1 MKNIAKH
8 IFILLAFLLCTLE
21 AFPQGKVYTRKA
33 KLEDFPISTTKVVID
48 GNSFLGIAL
57 REEIALRWRISPYE
71 HCTPQEYDQ
80 LKTNHSYYFINL
92 IEEEG
97 IAFLVLT
104 KGGKEEDSDQFK
116 RPFEVVRVPF
126 ASVGDPSG
134 RELIFM
140 GAFVDILQI
149 FVEDAMLAD
158 QVAYSG
164 LKHYNSTKLS
174 HKVIYLDPEKADEQ
188 YLNNTPGTLV
198 GICISPTEISKRS
211 YCYKML
217 ITADSHELYYY
228 KKFKYRGSKDAAFT
242 DSEIKQFINR
252 DGIIAQ

>member
-1 MKNIAKH
+1 MKNTAKH
-8 IFILLAFLLCTLE
+8 IFILLAFLLCAID
-21 AFPQGKVYTRKA
+21 AFSQGKVYTRKA
-33 KLEDFPISTTKVVID
+33 RLEDFPIRTTKVVID

-71 HCTPQEYDQ
+71 HCTPAEYDK
-80 LKTNHSYYFINL
+80 LKTDNNFYFINL
-92 IEEEG
+92 VEEDG
-97 IAFLVLT
+97 IAFLTLS
-104 KGGKEEDSDQFK
+104 KGGKEEDDNQFK

-164 LKHYNSTKLS
+164 LKHYNSSNLS
-174 HKVIYLDPEKADEQ
+174 FKTIYLDPEKADEQ

-198 GICISPTEISKRS
+198 GICIAPTEISKRS

-228 KKFKYRGSKDAAFT
+228 KKAKYRGSKDTSFT
-242 DSEIKQFINR
+242 ESEIKHFINR
-252 DGIIAQ
+252 DGIIAK

>member
-1 MKNIAKH
+1 MKNAAKH
-8 IFILLAFLLCTLE
+8 IFILLAFLLCAID
-21 AFPQGKVYTRKA
+21 AFSQGKVYTRKA
-33 KLEDFPISTTKVVID
+33 RLEDFPIRTTKVVID

-71 HCTPQEYDQ
+71 HCTPAEYDK
-80 LKTNHSYYFINL
+80 LKTDNNFYFINL
-92 IEEEG
+92 VEEDG
-97 IAFLVLT
+97 IAFLTLS
-104 KGGKEEDSDQFK
+104 KGGKEEDDNQFK

-164 LKHYNSTKLS
+164 LKHYNSSNLS
-174 HKVIYLDPEKADEQ
+174 FKTIYLDPEKADEQ

-198 GICISPTEISKRS
+198 GICIAPTEISKRS

-228 KKFKYRGSKDAAFT
+228 KKAKYRGSKDTSFT
-242 DSEIKQFINR
+242 ESEIKHFINR

>member
-1 MKNIAKH
+1 M
-8 IFILLAFLLCTLE
+8 AFLLCAID
-21 AFPQGKVYTRKA
+21 AFSQGKVYTRKA
-33 KLEDFPISTTKVVID
+33 RLEDFPIRTTKVVID

-71 HCTPQEYDQ
+71 HCTPAEYDK
-80 LKTNHSYYFINL
+80 LKTDNNFYFINL
-92 IEEEG
+92 VEEDG
-97 IAFLVLT
+97 IAFLTLS
-104 KGGKEEDSDQFK
+104 KGGKEEDDNQFK

-164 LKHYNSTKLS
+164 LKHYNSSNLS
-174 HKVIYLDPEKADEQ
+174 FKTVYLDPEKADEQ

-198 GICISPTEISKRS
+198 GICIAPTEISKRS

-228 KKFKYRGSKDAAFT
+228 KKAKYRGSKDASFT
-242 DSEIKQFINR
+242 ESEIKHFINR

>member
-1 MKNIAKH
+1 MKNTAKH
-8 IFILLAFLLCTLE
+8 IFILLAFLLCAID
-21 AFPQGKVYTRKA
+21 AFSQGKVYTRKA
-33 KLEDFPISTTKVVID
+33 RLEDFPIRTTKVVID

-71 HCTPQEYDQ
+71 HCTPAEYDK
-80 LKTNHSYYFINL
+80 LKTDNNFYFINL
-92 IEEEG
+92 VEEDG
-97 IAFLVLT
+97 IAFLTLS
-104 KGGKEEDSDQFK
+104 KGGKEEDDNQFK

-164 LKHYNSTKLS
+164 LKHYNSSNLS
-174 HKVIYLDPEKADEQ
+174 FKTIYLDPEKADEQ

-198 GICISPTEISKRS
+198 GICIAPTEISKRS

-228 KKFKYRGSKDAAFT
+228 KKAKYRGSKDASFT
-242 DSEIKQFINR
+242 ESEIKHFINR

>member
-1 MKNIAKH
+1 MKNTAKH
-8 IFILLAFLLCTLE
+8 IFILLAFLLCAID
-21 AFPQGKVYTRKA
+21 AFSQGKVYTRKA
-33 KLEDFPISTTKVVID
+33 RLEDFPIRTTKVVID

-71 HCTPQEYDQ
+71 HCTPAEYDK
-80 LKTNHSYYFINL
+80 LKTDNNFYFINL
-92 IEEEG
+92 VEEDG
-97 IAFLVLT
+97 IAFLTLS
-104 KGGKEEDSDQFK
+104 KGGKEEDDNQFK

-164 LKHYNSTKLS
+164 LKHYNSSNLS
-174 HKVIYLDPEKADEQ
+174 FKTVYLDPEKADEQ

-198 GICISPTEISKRS
+198 GICIAPTEISKRS

-228 KKFKYRGSKDAAFT
+228 KKAKYRGSKDASFT
-242 DSEIKQFINR
+242 ESEIKHFINR

>member
-1 MKNIAKH
+1 MKNTAKH
-8 IFILLAFLLCTLE
+8 IFILLAFLLCAID
-21 AFPQGKVYTRKA
+21 AFSQGKVYTRKA
-33 KLEDFPISTTKVVID
+33 RLEDFPIRTTKVVID

-71 HCTPQEYDQ
+71 HCTPAEYDK
-80 LKTNHSYYFINL
+80 LKTDNNFYFINL
-92 IEEEG
+92 VEEDG
-97 IAFLVLT
+97 IAFLTLS
-104 KGGKEEDSDQFK
+104 KGGKEEDDNQFK

-164 LKHYNSTKLS
+164 LKHYNSSNLS
-174 HKVIYLDPEKADEQ
+174 FKTIYLDPEKADEQ

-198 GICISPTEISKRS
+198 GICIAPTEISKRS

-228 KKFKYRGSKDAAFT
+228 KKAKYRGSKDTSFT
-242 DSEIKQFINR
+242 ESEIKHFINR

>member
-1 MKNIAKH
+1 M
-8 IFILLAFLLCTLE
+8 AFLLCAID
-21 AFPQGKVYTRKA
+21 AFSQGKVYTRKA
-33 KLEDFPISTTKVVID
+33 RLEDFPIRTTKVVID

-71 HCTPQEYDQ
+71 HCTPAEYDK
-80 LKTNHSYYFINL
+80 LKTDNNFYFINL
-92 IEEEG
+92 VEEDG
-97 IAFLVLT
+97 IAFLTLS
-104 KGGKEEDSDQFK
+104 KGGKEEDDNQFK

-164 LKHYNSTKLS
+164 LKHYNSSNLS
-174 HKVIYLDPEKADEQ
+174 FKTIYLDPEKADEQ

-198 GICISPTEISKRS
+198 GICIAPTEISKRS

-228 KKFKYRGSKDAAFT
+228 KKAKYRGSKDASFT
-242 DSEIKQFINR
+242 ESEIKHFINR

>member
-1 MKNIAKH
+1 MKITAKH
-8 IFILLAFLLCTLE
+8 IFILLAFLLCAID
-21 AFPQGKVYTRKA
+21 AFSQGKVYTRKA
-33 KLEDFPISTTKVVID
+33 RLEDFPIRTTKVVID

-71 HCTPQEYDQ
+71 HCTPAEYDK
-80 LKTNHSYYFINL
+80 LKTDNNFYFINL
-92 IEEEG
+92 VEEDG
-97 IAFLVLT
+97 IAFLTLS
-104 KGGKEEDSDQFK
+104 KGGKEEDDNQFK

-164 LKHYNSTKLS
+164 LKHYNSSNLS
-174 HKVIYLDPEKADEQ
+174 FKTIYLDPEKADEQ

-198 GICISPTEISKRS
+198 GICIAPTEISKRS

-228 KKFKYRGSKDAAFT
+228 KKAKYRGSKDTSFT
-242 DSEIKQFINR
+242 ESEIKHFINR